1 MAKSSIK
8 SKLLRVG
15 DSMRVWFSILV
26 IALTVVSTRPVNG
39 LPNEDFVHYEDQ
51 AFRFSA
57 WFPKTW
63 KKVPTSHSE
72 TRLKVVSDAGRGV
85 DDFTIVAMYFDDL
98 NTRPPMILWLGL

>member
-1 MAKSSIK
+1 MVYLTKILSTTRIK
-8 SKLLRVG
+8 RSG
-15 DSMRVWFSILV
+15 F
-26 IALTVVSTRPVNG
+26 RP
-39 LPNEDFVHYEDQ
+39 
-51 AFRFSA
+51 R
-57 WFPKTW
+57 FPKTW